1 MKKLSQKQLLKCLE
15 HCIHT
20 GVYDDFLGYFWGVIE
35 KTIYKVC
42 RRKNISISKQDAED
56 LRQEVYIELCKNDYK
71 RLKDYSEEKGM
82 TVTGWIIFITG
93 NTVWDKIQLKDPF
106 DINSKQHL
114 ISYEK
119 LMNII
124 NFKKI
129 DDVLDARQQL
139 VNLQEIMKKLTSIES
154 IVIQLHYFE
163 NFSLAVIAKRINKNI
178 GHVYTIKFRA
188 ISKLKKHFKK

>member
-1 MKKLSQKQLLKCLE
+1 MKKLSQKQLLKFLA

-20 GVYDDFLGYFWGVIE
+20 GVYDDFFDYFEGVIE
-35 KTIYKVC
+35 KAIYKVC
-42 RRKNISISKQDAED
+42 CRKNMSISKQDAED

-93 NTVWDKIQLKDPF
+93 NTVWDKLQRKDPF
-106 DINSKQHL
+106 DIKLKQHL
-114 ISYEK
+114 MSYEK

-124 NFKKI
+124 HIKKT
-129 DDVLDARQQL
+129 DDVLDARQEL
-139 VNLQEIMKKLTSIES
+139 VDLQEIMKKLTSIES

-163 NFSLAVIAKRINKNI
+163 NFSLATIAKRIKKNI
-178 GHVYTIKFRA
+178 ANVYTIKFRA